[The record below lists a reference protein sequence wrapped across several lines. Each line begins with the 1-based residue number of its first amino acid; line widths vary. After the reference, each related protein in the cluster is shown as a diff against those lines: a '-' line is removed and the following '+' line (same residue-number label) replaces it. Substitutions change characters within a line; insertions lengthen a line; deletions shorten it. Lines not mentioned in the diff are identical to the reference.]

1 MGNGFPHWAYC
12 LFPSCLLTSP
22 ESQSPRLVSPGSWAP
37 SLGMRDGISA
47 WHPLSSVG
55 HWSQH
60 TTETSAASRARERF
74 FFFFWPPVNSD
85 NYQEINLRFSDERYY
100 HQSARY
106 REGCKEGASLA
117 FSPWLQ
123 GWLGPDLGQ
132 VIWLFS
138 SVKSAQWWLF
148 FQTTLI
154 LRWKHP

>member
-1 MGNGFPHWAYC
+1 MASHTGPTACFPPISRLHRNLSHPTGEPRTLGPLTGDGGWHWC
-12 LFPSCLLTSP
+12 LAPTLFCRPLDSAQDRDLCCWPSQV
-22 ESQSPRLVSPGSWAP
+22 E
-37 SLGMRDGISA
+37 I
-47 WHPLSSVG
+47 
-55 HWSQH
+55 
-60 TTETSAASRARERF
+60 

-117 FSPWLQ
+117 FSLWLQ

-138 SVKSAQWWLF
+138 SVKSASWWLL

-154 LRWKHP
+154 LRWKRP